1 MDGLVPTVLRK
12 LLDEGQEGVIEVVL
26 LLVLSLLHEDEA
38 RRERLSR
45 GLADEDLAIAQ
56 GLQDAVLEGLDVLV
70 EVRRRIVGN
79 LLQNEQREDAL
90 VLILRV
96 LKIVERVVQN
106 RLDKLRQIGTA
117 HLKQV
122 SQRLRVIP

>member
-1 MDGLVPTVLRK
+1 MDGLVPTIFRK

-26 LLVLSLLHEDEA
+26 LLVLSLLHEDET

-70 EVRRRIVGN
+70 EVRRRVVGN

-90 VLILRV
+90 VLIL
-96 LKIVERVVQN
+96 
-106 RLDKLRQIGTA
+106 
-117 HLKQV
+117 
-122 SQRLRVIP
+122 